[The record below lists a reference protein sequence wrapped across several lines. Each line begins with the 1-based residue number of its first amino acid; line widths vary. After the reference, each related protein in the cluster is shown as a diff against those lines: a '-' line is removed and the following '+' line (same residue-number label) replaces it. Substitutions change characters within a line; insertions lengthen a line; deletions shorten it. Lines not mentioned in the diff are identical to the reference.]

1 MPDASR
7 KFGHRNRQ
15 RPDIRPD
22 CKIIVMKRQR
32 PRSLAFSFLRR
43 RYEINLRVQRV
54 SCHRQRSA
62 EDVTARFSQLP

>member
-15 RPDIRPD
+15 RNNIRPD

-32 PRSLAFSFLRR
+32 PRSLAFSFVLVLPNAGRLRTD
-43 RYEINLRVQRV
+43 IHLNPI
-54 SCHRQRSA
+54 A
-62 EDVTARFSQLP
+62 